1 MHAISKDKI
10 KKRRHIFIALIFE
23 QGRCISIKIKFMSN
37 YVNTTRNNNNNKKQK
52 RKRIYLHL
60 NESSS

>member
-37 YVNTTRNNNNNKKQK
+37 YVNTTRNNNKKK
-52 RKRIYLHL
+52 TKKKAYIFAFK
-60 NESSS
+60 